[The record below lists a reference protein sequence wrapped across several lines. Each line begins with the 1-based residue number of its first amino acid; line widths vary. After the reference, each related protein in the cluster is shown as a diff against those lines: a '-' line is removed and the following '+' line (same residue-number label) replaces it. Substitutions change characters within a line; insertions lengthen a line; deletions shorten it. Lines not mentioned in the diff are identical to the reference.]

1 MWILG
6 LVKINIKIIVGLGGY
21 EKVNGTRM
29 TQIKQIYTDMIFLKY

>member
-21 EKVNGTRM
+21 EKVNGT
-29 TQIKQIYTDMIFLKY
+29 QNDTD